1 MALSMMWECLLR
13 DKNVPFAVSR
23 GWRSFEVV
31 VEVEVVE
38 EVDGLITNTL
48 AAVEVGEIVVL
59 KRRLEQRELE
69 DGRLPSQMTR
79 LFFGGSMVGVEAPEE
94 VAT

>member
-1 MALSMMWECLLR
+1 M
-13 DKNVPFAVSR
+13 PFAVSR

-31 VEVEVVE
+31 VVVVE
-38 EVDGLITNTL
+38 EVDGLITNTI

-69 DGRLPSQMTR
+69 DARLPSQMTR